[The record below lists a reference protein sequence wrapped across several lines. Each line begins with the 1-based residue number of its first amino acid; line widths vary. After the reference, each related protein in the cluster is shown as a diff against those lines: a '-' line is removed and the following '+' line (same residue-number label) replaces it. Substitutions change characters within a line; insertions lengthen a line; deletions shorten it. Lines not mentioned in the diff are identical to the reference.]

1 MSYFLSNVQT
11 KNLEDLNSEKPDLMN
26 IIRTQYSTIRLF
38 PHFSKYTWNTGRDR
52 QKTLNNHSLF
62 LLKFFPGDMAIPNKE
77 LQFPASSEG
86 KCGHLTTCWP
96 IGYNQK
102 QYPCT
107 EGRAQVLSSLSS
119 FHSLEHSWD
128 GNAHKEIETRMFIA
142 ATAAAK
148 SLQSCPTLCD
158 PIDGSPPGSPVP
170 GILQAKH
177 WSGLPFP
184 SPMHESEK

>member
-1 MSYFLSNVQT
+1 M
-11 KNLEDLNSEKPDLMN
+11 K

-38 PHFSKYTWNTGRDR
+38 PHFSKNTWNTGRDR

-77 LQFPASSEG
+77 LHFPASSESR
-86 KCGHLTTCWP
+86 CGHLTTCWP
-96 IGYNQK
+96 IGYKQK
-102 QYPCT
+102 QYMCT

-128 GNAHKEIETRMFIA
+128 GNAHTKRQKQECLQQLLLLLSHLSHVRLCGTPQMA
-142 ATAAAK
+142 AHQAPP
-148 SLQSCPTLCD
+148 SLGFSRQ
-158 PIDGSPPGSPVP
+158 
-170 GILQAKH
+170 KH